1 MLARLLEV
9 QGLELLELPKLL
21 PLLLL
26 LKIEFDLEFE
36 LLLLPSSLL
45 LLFILPLLK
54 G

>member
-26 LKIEFDLEFE
+26 LEIEFELEFE
-36 LLLLPSSLL
+36 LL